1 MSATMMAAAG
11 TPMASRS
18 AAAADVAGDEEETFV
33 TFTVFK
39 QRFGVAVSRVQDI
52 LMPHHI
58 APVPLAPPA
67 VRGAINL
74 RGRIVT
80 VIDVRTRLG
89 LPAGNDAGSGETG
102 NALMGVTV
110 EHRGE
115 YYTLLVDNIGDIV
128 SLSSRRWEDKPATLD
143 PAWREVTSGV
153 FRLDEGLMVVL
164 DVDRLLDLG

>member
-1 MSATMMAAAG
+1 MALRDAAAVEG
-11 TPMASRS
+11 
-18 AAAADVAGDEEETFV
+18 AGDEDETFV

-52 LMPHHI
+52 LMPNHI
-58 APVPLAPPA
+58 APVPLALPA

-89 LPAGNDAGSGETG
+89 LPAGDDAGAGD
-102 NALMGVTV
+102 AAKAIMGVTV

-115 YYTLLVDNIGDIV
+115 FYTLLVDRIGDIV
-128 SLSSRRWEDKPATLD
+128 QLPSRRWEDKPTTLD

>member
-1 MSATMMAAAG
+1 MSATMVAGAG
-11 TPMASRS
+11 TPGVAARKS
-18 AAAADVAGDEEETFV
+18 AATARIGDEGETFV
-33 TFTVFK
+33 TFTVVD
-39 QRFGVAVSRVQDI
+39 QRFGVPVSRVQDI
-52 LMPHHI
+52 LMPDRI

-89 LPAGNDAGSGETG
+89 LAAADEVGS
-102 NALMGVTV
+102 AMGVTV

-115 YYTLLVDNIGDIV
+115 FYTLLVDRIGDIV
-128 SLSSRRWEDKPATLD
+128 QLPPQRWEDKPATLD
-143 PAWREVTSGV
+143 AAWREVTSGV

-164 DVDRLLDLG
+164 DVDRLLDLA

>member
-1 MSATMMAAAG
+1 MSATMAAG
-11 TPMASRS
+11 TGVAPRKS
-18 AAAADVAGDEEETFV
+18 AEMGAAGDDGETFV
-33 TFTVFK
+33 TFSVAE
-39 QRFGVAVSRVQDI
+39 QRFGVPVSRVQDI
-52 LMPHHI
+52 LMPERI

-67 VRGAINL
+67 VRGSINL

-89 LPAGNDAGSGETG
+89 LAAGAAADRV
-102 NALMGVTV
+102 MGVTV

-115 YYTLLVDNIGDIV
+115 FYTLLVDRIGDIV
-128 SLSSRRWEDKPATLD
+128 QLPPQLWEDRPSTLD

-164 DVDRLLDLG
+164 EVDRLLDLA